1 MSSQKSSL
9 QKPHPPVI
17 RLEQFLKLANVVST
31 GGQAKI
37 LIQGGEVKLNG
48 VTETRRKKQ
57 LSPGDVIEVQGL
69 VLEVGL
75 E

>member
-1 MSSQKSSL
+1 MPSEQ
-9 QKPHPPVI
+9 PPPPPI
-17 RLEQFLKLANVVST
+17 RLEQFLKLAGVVGT
-31 GGQAKI
+31 GGQAKR

-48 VTETRRKKQ
+48 AIETRRKKQ
-57 LSPGDVIEVQGL
+57 LAPGDVIEALGQ